1 MWEIKFSAEV
11 TQFEKIEF
19 LALFWAVFLPIQP
32 MIMSFQPSLVEY
44 LSARRPF

>member
-19 LALFWAVFLPIQP
+19 LAPANDNEFA
-32 MIMSFQPSLVEY
+32 
-44 LSARRPF
+44 A